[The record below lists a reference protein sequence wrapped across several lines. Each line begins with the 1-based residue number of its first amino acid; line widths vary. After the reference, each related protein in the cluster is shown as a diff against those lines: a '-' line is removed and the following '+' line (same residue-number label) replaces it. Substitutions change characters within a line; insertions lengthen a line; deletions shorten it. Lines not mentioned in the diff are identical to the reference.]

1 MEGTSFSLFSIQWLF
16 SPFPSDACIRR
27 LMTPCLTPAFLHSI
41 CLTKWSLARPAAPP
55 EASHEKA
62 YLLGLKRTWE
72 KQNFELSNY
81 NYDKRVLI
89 DFLLTSKTTL
99 SRWTKTQAKRCGGK
113 VVGEGGGGGRLLTS
127 FPRGYSTSR
136 FKPLPCYKPFLQEK
150 VITSTQLK

>member
-1 MEGTSFSLFSIQWLF
+1 MQTKVRCFISFMEGTSFSLFSIQWLF
-16 SPFPSDACIRR
+16 SLFPSDACIRR

-62 YLLGLKRTWE
+62 YLLGLKLTWE

-89 DFLLTSKTTL
+89 DFLLTYKTTL
-99 SRWTKTQAKRCGGK
+99 SRRTKTQPKRCGGK
-113 VVGEGGGGGRLLTS
+113 VVGEGGGGRLLTS
-127 FPRGYSTSR
+127 FPRGLSPY
-136 FKPLPCYKPFLQEK
+136 P
-150 VITSTQLK
+150 VISHFCKKK